1 MGGGGKWSE
10 QGADFGAPSGCLN
23 QVGEALARAAEQPA
37 GVVCRLQSQ
46 VSPWGA
52 VGCEVGAGLLGWR
65 QSRPNSGRKHPT
77 AYNAKNKINSSG
89 QVSGQTGK
97 SEAVGGG
104 HVGAKQCCVVRVQ
117 PSKTSVTTFK
127 VVQLTK

>member
-1 MGGGGKWSE
+1 MGGGGKWSA

-52 VGCEVGAGLLGWR
+52 VGSEVGVGLLGR
-65 QSRPNSGRKHPT
+65 CQTHPNSGRKHPISN
-77 AYNAKNKINSSG
+77 YSKNKINSSG
-89 QVSGQTGK
+89 QVGGRTGK
-97 SEAVGGG
+97 LEVVGGG
-104 HVGAKQCCVVRVQ
+104 HVGVKQCCIVRVQ